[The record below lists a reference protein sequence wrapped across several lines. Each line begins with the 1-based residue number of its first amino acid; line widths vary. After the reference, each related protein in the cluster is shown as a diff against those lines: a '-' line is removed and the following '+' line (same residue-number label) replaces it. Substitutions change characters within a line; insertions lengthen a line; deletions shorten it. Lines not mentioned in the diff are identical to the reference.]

1 MLFWENVHFEI
12 VSTRKAASPNV
23 SFGICRRPPE
33 NIKMQQLS
41 CQNWYEVEKSVEN
54 WFLSKNWTNIILNK
68 IYSIFLSSRNNWGRW
83 STYQSLRSLSRLI
96 SSLWTAGT
104 HSSTKSKQV
113 SSKQNSFMVS
123 FRSTQFF
130 SPTSIKKN
138 ALIVLM
144 KNSGWVEDIWV
155 EHPFQVSRLS
165 ATGST
170 AQCTAQHSNRGS
182 FGRGS
187 LVQPPNLPILSL
199 LTRSGRGANHPKTIS
214 LQMHHFGSITIGRL
228 GGSTLDVNFGRC
240 RRWLFLPL

>member
-1 MLFWENVHFEI
+1 MSFLDY
-12 VSTRKAASPNV
+12 AAARQKRN
-23 SFGICRRPPE
+23 SFP
-33 NIKMQQLS
+33 MQQLS
-41 CQNWYEVEKSVEN
+41 SKNWYEVEKSVEN

-68 IYSIFLSSRNNWGRW
+68 IDSIFLSSRNNWGRW
-83 STYQSLRSLSRLI
+83 STYQSPRSLSRLI

-113 SSKQNSFMVS
+113 SSKQNLFMVN
-123 FRSTQFF
+123 FWGVHNF
-130 SPTSIKKN
+130 SHRLLKN

-170 AQCTAQHSNRGS
+170 AQCTTQCTAQHSNRGG